1 MKRFLLDTNL
11 LLLFLRE
18 DERWEILNN
27 KFGLDGLFNYTSIV
41 CLGELESLAVRNKWG
56 YKRVER
62 LNGIRSDFFPIDVN
76 VETIIKQYGQID
88 AYSQGKLDGKP
99 LGHSARNMGKNDL
112 WIAATASVFNL
123 TLLTSDQDF
132 SHLDKTYLDV
142 EIVDIQKIV

>member
-62 LNGIRSDFFPIDVN
+62 LNVF
-76 VETIIKQYGQID
+76 GQIS
-88 AYSQGKLDGKP
+88 SQLMSMLKQLSNNTVK
-99 LGHSARNMGKNDL
+99 
-112 WIAATASVFNL
+112 
-123 TLLTSDQDF
+123 
-132 SHLDKTYLDV
+132 
-142 EIVDIQKIV
+142 